1 MPHADRRII
10 LLPAGLPADKT
21 AALRSAVAA
30 AAEIQQRLADK
41 SQHVLHL
48 TGRVELVDDT
58 IVIGH
63 EPASPL
69 QECEPSPRF
78 FDPTKPGADPERL
91 MSAAGAL
98 FNAMR
103 AAHTGESGRP
113 TVHGGISPGV
123 LLIDENDVIKIAD
136 FGVAQAIAAVL
147 GEEAYL
153 NAAVGPRGE
162 LPGVSGAWE
171 MLEPH
176 VESRDDRICAFIDPA
191 KHADPALLKTFESAS
206 DVIAAAFVLFMMAE
220 HSHPYLSDFP
230 DAHRNAG
237 MAAQMAFLPPGTF
250 RSKAIR
256 ESSDEGL
263 KLWRELLRTMLSS
276 EPRERPSA
284 ADLARQFDPHVPK
297 VDFDRIK
304 LRRWL
309 GEIDAGVDAEQWETV
324 ERLLGQRPSVAEWP
338 ADVTARLKPIEARLA
353 ARRDEQRRQ
362 QQIAADR
369 AAAEEWLS
377 KLSAAISKQ
386 QWDAAQSLSQHKPKL
401 EHFPEQTL
409 KAAEPLIAKLR
420 EAQAEAERRRKT
432 EAEAATA
439 RKWFAAIE
447 QAVSAGDWTR
457 GAELLAK
464 RPAIEH
470 WPAEITEA
478 LAPYEQSIEDGLAE
492 AERAKLAA
500 EADHRAAREW
510 LERARAAADAGAGEQ
525 ALDVLEKR
533 PTLKHWPARLI
544 EEADELA
551 ERVRLELGE
560 KALSEIKRRELAV
573 KKLGAEFVHRVTAD
587 ALGKFIDPA
596 MVHSSVSAVEF
607 TPDDPAGEGRAQLTV
622 SLATA
627 ADAARGAGMRSG
639 FHFRIDAA
647 PQGVCDDDGALRDW
661 LVRGLTERLGELQKS
676 KAADWLAGLHAT
688 MFPKAEAKFALSGL
702 SPSLKTTTQ
711 LLGPGQTAGDVETE
725 LRWQAKTL
733 TWELADAAGF
743 AQRAVN
749 LATAVARKLA
759 TTRLVDQ
766 SEGLKPYKGV
776 IGVDVAP
783 AQPPE
788 PGVIPRALVLEGR
801 LTLKAGAG
809 EPRPLQTVQI
819 KCAKVGQL
827 SLDGDLKPAE
837 AALRELV
844 VLAQSASRQSLYD
857 DLERRFKA
865 AGARVKT
872 TALPKK
878 ITDPLDKVTFDLKPR
893 SGDAV
898 TLTAAWNI
906 GALSFEATP
915 AWDGALAPLLS
926 GAAASA
932 TNGAAGGSAGGSARR
947 GLLIGGVAGVL
958 VVACVGAYMFLG
970 GGDSNGKSAV
980 KIGALEAAVAASAVL
995 AELDYEVTA
1004 AEGGAAEPFAI
1015 EFYWDRNGDGA
1026 VDGGDE
1032 RVARVDGET
1041 GDGQH
1046 VAKASIP
1053 LAAQRPADETRS
1065 LLARI
1070 DTSGWKD
1077 GPKEDALAEVAVNI
1091 PRTAEET
1098 PTAADV
1104 AISKFEIEPLAQ
1116 DAKRIKAT
1124 IEYTVVGEAPEF
1136 RILLFWDQDGSGAY
1150 TEAGD
1155 QLLAALSGETS
1166 AGKHSASLDEAIADD
1181 RAVEKAETLVALLDT
1196 AAWSSAETNTR
1207 NNSVS
1212 RSVGPRGRRETPKS
1226 DLVAKGLTAQPSA
1239 DSIAAVFT
1247 YEVAPGEGD
1256 AVPPFNVRFFW
1267 DLNANGAFDSGDVD
1281 LGEVAGAPA
1290 KGPQTLTH
1298 TLPLAG
1304 DRGWERA
1311 EWLVATLVTGSWEAP
1326 ESNAANN
1333 HASAS
1338 IGPRKPSDIVKEL
1351 KDALPIFDA
1360 AKTATPELSELLKI
1374 AAPGSADGAN
1384 GKLLL
1389 AAADAARV
1397 EELQPSGENVSLVL
1411 RITLKGDAGGI
1422 SQRLLMQRADGG
1434 WSGVAT
1440 NSAGVDALAKAATDA
1455 YLPKI
1460 QQTAED
1466 VKKMSR
1472 KGKLA
1477 DARGA
1482 ASKMLTSLESVW
1494 PHLPGGGATQALQDA
1509 FTSLP
1514 PGIDNPAV
1522 IALLKD
1528 YEWKNEEID
1537 AASGYPS
1544 RITERG
1550 GGRRVLLL
1558 VATAPEDPVWTEI
1571 SSGGERSW
1579 QIFYVDAAEWAD
1591 GGAVQAFESVDE
1603 AQTAAGRA
1611 QRFVPTRDEWM
1622 LAALKLRGAAQNM
1635 LGGYWEWCRDADS
1648 SAWACGGCTLE
1659 EVFADVIKP
1668 PDASAAPAAVIE
1680 WLRQPLV
1687 TQPRVHGDGLVGLR
1701 SVLRIWPTP

>member
-1 MPHADRRII
+1 MPNADRRVI

-21 AALRSAVAA
+21 VALRSAVTA
-30 AAEIQQRLADK
+30 AAEVQQRLADK
-41 SQHVLHL
+41 SQHILHL
-48 TGRVELVDDT
+48 TGRIELVDNT

-63 EPASPL
+63 EPASQLP
-69 QECEPSPRF
+69 ECEPSPRF

-113 TVHGGISPGV
+113 TVHGGICPGV
-123 LLIDENDVIKIAD
+123 LLVDENDIMKVAD
-136 FGVAQAIAAVL
+136 FGIAQAIAAVL
-147 GEEAYL
+147 GDEAYL
-153 NAAVGPRGE
+153 NAAVGPRSDM
-162 LPGVSGAWE
+162 PGVSGAWE
-171 MLEPH
+171 ILEPH

-263 KLWRELLRTMLSS
+263 KLWRELIRAMLSS

-309 GEIDAGVDAEQWETV
+309 AEIDAGVDGEQWETV

-338 ADVTARLKPIEARLA
+338 ADVTARLKPIEARLTA
-353 ARRDEQRRQ
+353 WRDEQRRQ

-369 AAAEEWLS
+369 AAAEEWLG
-377 KLSAAISKQ
+377 KLSAAIGKQ
-386 QWDAAQSLSQHKPKL
+386 QWDAAQSLWQQKPKL

-420 EAQAEAERRRKT
+420 EAQAEAERRRKI

-447 QAVSAGDWTR
+447 QAVSAGDWAR

-464 RPAIEH
+464 RPTIEH
-470 WPAEITEA
+470 WPAEITDA
-478 LAPYEQSIEDGLAE
+478 LPPYEQSIEEGLAE

-510 LERARAAADAGAGEQ
+510 LERARAAADAGDGEQ
-525 ALDVLEKR
+525 ALDILEKR

-544 EEADELA
+544 DEAGDLA

-573 KKLGAEFVHRVTAD
+573 KKIGAEFVHRVTAD

-596 MVHSSVSAVEF
+596 MVHSTVTAVEF
-607 TPDDPAGEGRAQLTV
+607 TPDNPAGEGRAQLTV

-639 FHFRIDAA
+639 FHFRIDTA
-647 PQGVCDDDGALRDW
+647 PQGVCDDGALRDW
-661 LVRGLTERLGELQKS
+661 LVRGLTERLTELQKS
-676 KAADWLAGLHAT
+676 KAAEWLAGLHAT
-688 MFPKAEAKFALSGL
+688 LFPKAEAKFVLSGL
-702 SPSLKTTTQ
+702 SPTLKTTTQ
-711 LLGPGQTAGDVETE
+711 LLGPGQPAGDLETE

-733 TWELADAAGF
+733 TWELADPAGF

-749 LATAVARKLA
+749 LAIAVARKLA
-759 TTRLVDQ
+759 TTRLLDQ
-766 SEGLKPYKGV
+766 SEALKPYKGV
-776 IGVDVAP
+776 IGVEVAP
-783 AQPPE
+783 AQPPG
-788 PGVIPRALVLEGR
+788 PGVIPSALVLEAR
-801 LTLKAGAG
+801 LSLKAGSG

-827 SLDGDLKPAE
+827 QLDGDLKPAE
-837 AALRELV
+837 AALRDLV
-844 VLAQSASRQSLYD
+844 VLAQSASRQRLHD
-857 DLERRFKA
+857 DLEQRFKA
-865 AGARVKT
+865 AGARVKI

-878 ITDPLDKVTFDLKPR
+878 LTDPVDKVTFELKPR
-893 SGDAV
+893 SGEAV

-906 GALSFEATP
+906 GALAFEATP
-915 AWDGALAPLLS
+915 AWDGAIGPVLS
-926 GAAASA
+926 GAAASGS
-932 TNGAAGGSAGGSARR
+932 GAGAGGSARR
-947 GLLIGGVAGVL
+947 GLVIGGLAGVL
-958 VVACVGAYMFLG
+958 VVACIGAYMFLG
-970 GGDSNGKSAV
+970 GGDSDEKSAV
-980 KIGALEAAVAASAVL
+980 KVGALEAAVAGNAVL
-995 AELDYEVTA
+995 VELEYEVTA

-1015 EFYWDRNGDGA
+1015 EFYWDRNGDRA

-1046 VAKASIP
+1046 IAKASIALP
-1053 LAAQRPADETRS
+1053 VQRPADETRS

-1077 GPKEDALAEVAVNI
+1077 GPKEAALAEVSVTI
-1091 PRTAEET
+1091 PRSDEQT

-1124 IEYTVVGEAPEF
+1124 IEYTVAGEVPGF
-1136 RILLFWDQDGSGAY
+1136 RILLFWDQDGNGAF
-1150 TEAGD
+1150 TEADD

-1166 AGKHSASLDEAIADD
+1166 AGKHSATLDEAIADD
-1181 RAVEKAETLVALLDT
+1181 RAVDKSETLVALLDT
-1196 AAWSSAETNTR
+1196 AAWSPAETNTR
-1207 NNSVS
+1207 NNSIG

-1226 DLVAKGLTAQPSA
+1226 DLVAKSLTAQPSD

-1247 YEVAPGEGD
+1247 YEVSPGEGD
-1256 AVPPFNVRFFW
+1256 AVPPFSVRFFW
-1267 DLNANGAFDSGDVD
+1267 DLDANGAFDSGDVD

-1304 DRGWERA
+1304 DRAWERA
-1311 EWLVATLVTGSWEAP
+1311 EWLVATLVTASWENP
-1326 ESNAANN
+1326 ESSTENN

-1351 KDALPIFDA
+1351 KDALPLFDA
-1360 AKTATPELSELLKI
+1360 TKTATPTLEELLKV
-1374 AAPGSADGAN
+1374 AAPGSVRGASGN
-1384 GKLLL
+1384 LLL
-1389 AAADAARV
+1389 AATDAAAV
-1397 EELQPSGENVSLVL
+1397 EELQPSGENVSFVL
-1411 RITLKGDAGGI
+1411 RIKLKGDAGSI
-1422 SQRLLMQRADGG
+1422 SQRLLMQRAAGG
-1434 WSGVAT
+1434 WSGVAS
-1440 NSAGVDALAKAATDA
+1440 NSEGVEALAKAATNA

-1460 QQTAED
+1460 QQAADD
-1466 VKKMSR
+1466 VVKLSR
-1472 KGKLA
+1472 EGKLA
-1477 DARGA
+1477 GARDT
-1482 ASKMLTSLESVW
+1482 ASRVLNSLESLW

-1509 FTSLP
+1509 FTALP
-1514 PGIDNPAV
+1514 PGIENSAV
-1522 IALLKD
+1522 AAILKD
-1528 YEWKNEEID
+1528 YEWTPDEID

-1544 RITERG
+1544 RIRERG

-1558 VATAPEDPVWTEI
+1558 AAVAPEDPVWAGFQ
-1571 SSGGERSW
+1571 SDGARSW
-1579 QIFYVDAAEWAD
+1579 RIYYVDAEEWAD
-1591 GGAVQAFESVDE
+1591 NNAVVTFESVEE
-1603 AQTAAGRA
+1603 AQTAASRA
-1611 QRFVPTRDEWM
+1611 QRFVPTRDEWT
-1622 LAALKLRGAAQNM
+1622 LAALKLRGAAKDM
-1635 LGGYWEWCRDADS
+1635 IGGYWEWCRDSDGT
-1648 SAWACGGCTLE
+1648 AWASGGCTVE
-1659 EVFADVIKP
+1659 EGFSDVIRP
-1668 PDASAAPAAVIE
+1668 PDASAPPATVLE

-1701 SVLRIWPTP
+1701 SVLRIWPSP